1 MIIFAAV
8 VPTAPDNEMRFGS
21 KCWLNAAAIRIGKY
35 GIGTKMIILPTKL
48 MSRTP
53 GYPKVLRS
61 AKISLMP

>member
-1 MIIFAAV
+1 MIMFAAV

-21 KCWLNAAAIRIGKY
+21 KCWLNAAASRIGKY

-48 MSRTP
+48 MSSTP